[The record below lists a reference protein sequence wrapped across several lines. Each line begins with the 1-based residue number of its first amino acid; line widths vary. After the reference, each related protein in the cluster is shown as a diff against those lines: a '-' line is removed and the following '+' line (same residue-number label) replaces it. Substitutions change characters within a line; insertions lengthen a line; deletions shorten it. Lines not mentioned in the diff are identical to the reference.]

1 MIVTI
6 SNQKGGVG
14 KSTVAVNLASCFA
27 GDGKDVLLVDAD
39 EQGSALDWRAERPQR
54 MPQVQTVGLPVGNL
68 HKEIQSL
75 SHRYDVVVIDG
86 GGRITKT
93 ARAAV
98 VAADFVIV
106 PTLPSRPDI
115 SSTEDFFEKVIELAQ
130 TVKDFRVA
138 ILLNQVQEG
147 TVLSRRSQEYIQAS
161 TYSTFTSRLHQYVA
175 YREAFALGLS
185 VIEYDEASK
194 AALEMKAFYRELM
207 EML

>member
-75 SHRYDVVVIDG
+75 SHRYDVVD
-86 GGRITKT
+86 RW
-93 ARAAV
+93 
-98 VAADFVIV
+98 
-106 PTLPSRPDI
+106 
-115 SSTEDFFEKVIELAQ
+115 
-130 TVKDFRVA
+130 
-138 ILLNQVQEG
+138 
-147 TVLSRRSQEYIQAS
+147 RRSHYQNCQS
-161 TYSTFTSRLHQYVA
+161 CCR
-175 YREAFALGLS
+175 GG
-185 VIEYDEASK
+185 
-194 AALEMKAFYRELM
+194 
-207 EML
+207 